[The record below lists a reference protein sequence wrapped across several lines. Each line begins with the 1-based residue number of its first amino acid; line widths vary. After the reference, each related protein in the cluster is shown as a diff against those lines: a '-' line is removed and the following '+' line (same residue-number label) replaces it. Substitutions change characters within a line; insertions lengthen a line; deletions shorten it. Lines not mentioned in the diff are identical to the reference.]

1 MSQENVELVRSA
13 FEALNRGDIEG
24 VVAALAPDFEYVASG
39 AIPGVRGVWRGLE
52 RYRSFLEAFMDEFE
66 DLHVQIHDVT
76 EAGDQVLV
84 SVTLRV
90 RDKKSEAKVGWNA
103 SVLWTVRDRKI
114 VRGQGFTSMEEAL
127 EAAGLSE

>member
-1 MSQENVELVRSA
+1 
-13 FEALNRGDIEG
+13 
-24 VVAALAPDFEYVASG
+24 
-39 AIPGVRGVWRGLE
+39 
-52 RYRSFLEAFMDEFE
+52 MDEFE